1 MRIKLL
7 TSIVLSA
14 FLCAALT
21 TQAAAQAAEKRM
33 AGGSKSVTGCIVKT
47 DSGFGIKTDE
57 GTYQLNT
64 DHDLSNYVGKQVKID
79 GTWRASGTFTT
90 APVGGPATGAAG
102 GETAPA
108 PATSGA
114 GAPSAGTPAFA
125 GELNLHITGTVVGDC
140 AAPK

>member
-14 FLCAALT
+14 LLCAVVS
-21 TQAAAQAAEKRM
+21 TQAAAQAEKRM

-57 GTYQLNT
+57 GTFQLNT
-64 DHDLSNYVGKQVKID
+64 DHDLSSFVGKQVKID

-90 APVGGPATGAAG
+90 APVGGAATGAAG
-102 GETAPA
+102 TASAETAPA

-114 GAPSAGTPAFA
+114 PSAGTPAFS
-125 GELNLHITGTVVGDC
+125 GELNLHIAGTVVGDC
-140 AAPK
+140 EAPK

>member
-14 FLCAALT
+14 LLGAALT

-64 DHDLSNYVGKQVKID
+64 DHDLTNYVGKQVKID

-108 PATSGA
+108 PATSGP
-114 GAPSAGTPAFA
+114 GAPSAG
-125 GELNLHITGTVVGDC
+125 
-140 AAPK
+140 

>member
-1 MRIKLL
+1 MRIKALA
-7 TSIVLSA
+7 SIVFATL
-14 FLCAALT
+14 LCAALS
-21 TQAAAQAAEKRM
+21 TQAVAQAEKRM

-64 DHDLSNYVGKQVKID
+64 DRDLSNYVGKQVRVD

-90 APVGGPATGAAG
+90 APVGGVAAGPGGGEPAT
-102 GETAPA
+102 A

-114 GAPSAGTPAFA
+114 PGAGAAGAPAFV
-125 GELNLHITGTVVGDC
+125 GELNLQITGTVVGDC
-140 AAPK
+140 GTPK

>member
-1 MRIKLL
+1 MSIKALA
-7 TSIVLSA
+7 SIVFSTL
-14 FLCAALT
+14 LCAALS
-21 TQAAAQAAEKRM
+21 TQAVAQAEKRM

-64 DHDLSNYVGKQVKID
+64 DHDLTSYVGKQVKID